1 MRVYHNYYY
10 TFGETIKYKDLDD
23 FMSEYAGIYEWYTV
37 EDKPYLD
44 ELWKRLKNMFNR
56 KGIYFNIVDKDYDL
70 SDQTQYDEYLYLPE
84 TRMRIDDLMDIIGD
98 TKDKYIEVIR
108 NQEDLKG
115 TLLNDVVNISEHYFN
130 DTPQTEGSGINT
142 TYTSTYSKDTQ
153 KVSLGPVSAKLKE
166 VEKAMEDKYDL
177 WLNHFKKFIIVQE
190 N

>member
-10 TFGETIKYKDLDD
+10 TFGETINNLDLSD
-23 FMSEYAGIYEWYTV
+23 FMGEYTGIYDWYTP
-37 EDKPYLD
+37 EDKPYLE
-44 ELWKRLKNMFNR
+44 ELWKRLKHMFNR

-70 SDQTQYDEYLYLPE
+70 SDQTQYDTYLYSPDTARRL
-84 TRMRIDDLMDIIGD
+84 DDLMDTIGE
-98 TKDKYIEVIR
+98 TKDTYIEVIK

-115 TLLNDVVNISEHYFN
+115 ILLRDVVNTSEHYFN
-130 DTPQTEGSGINT
+130 DTPQTAGSGINT

-153 KVSLGPVSAKLKE
+153 SVSLGPVSAQLKE